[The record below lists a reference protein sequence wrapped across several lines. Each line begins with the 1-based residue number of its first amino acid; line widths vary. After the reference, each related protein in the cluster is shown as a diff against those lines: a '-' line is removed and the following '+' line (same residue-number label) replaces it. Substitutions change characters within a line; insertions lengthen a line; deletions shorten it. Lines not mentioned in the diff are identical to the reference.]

1 MTNSQLTT
9 EFRNEVAEEIIAALN
24 LDIAITEIDPEA
36 PLYGDGLGLDSID
49 ILEVALVT
57 SKKYGLQIKA
67 DSPDNAKIFKSLNS
81 LCEYIISNRTK

>member
-1 MTNSQLTT
+1 MTNAQVTP
-9 EFRNEVAEEIIAALN
+9 EFRNQIAEEIIAALN
-24 LDIAITEIDPEA
+24 LDVAVEEIDPEA

-67 DSPDNAKIFKSLNS
+67 DSPDNAKIFKSLNA
-81 LCEYIISNRTK
+81 LCEYIVANRTK

>member
-1 MTNSQLTT
+1 MTNPPVTT
-9 EFRNEVAEEIIAALN
+9 EFRNEVAEAIIAALN
-24 LDIAITEIDPEA
+24 LDLAIGEIDPEA

-67 DSPDNAKIFKSLNS
+67 DSPDNAKIFKCLNS
-81 LCEYIISNRTK
+81 LCEYIVTNRSK

>member
-1 MTNSQLTT
+1 MTNPPVTT
-9 EFRNEVAEEIIAALN
+9 EFRNEVAEAVIAALN
-24 LDIAITEIDPEA
+24 LDLAIGEIDPEA

-67 DSPDNAKIFKSLNS
+67 DSPDNAKIFKCLNS
-81 LCEYIISNRTK
+81 LCEYIVTNRTK

>member
-1 MTNSQLTT
+1 MTNPPVTT
-9 EFRNEVAEEIIAALN
+9 EFRNEVAEAIIAALN
-24 LDIAITEIDPEA
+24 LDLAIGEIDPEA

-67 DSPDNAKIFKSLNS
+67 DSPDNAKIFKCLNS
-81 LCEYIISNRTK
+81 LCEYIVTNRTK

>member
-1 MTNSQLTT
+1 MTTAQVTP
-9 EFRNEVAEEIIAALN
+9 EFRNEVAEQIIAALN
-24 LDIAITEIDPEA
+24 LDVAINEIDPQA

-67 DSPDNAKIFKSLNS
+67 DSPDNAQIFKSLNS
-81 LCEYIISNRTK
+81 LCEYIVANRTK